1 MSDKQIISIS
11 LKSLETSKRYYLVS
25 SGGARPFRFQWQNLR
40 GKLLGGPG
48 LDSIP
53 PDFNKRKCLMYK

>member
-1 MSDKQIISIS
+1 MISIS
-11 LKSLETSKRYYLVS
+11 LQFFETSKRDNLVN

-40 GKLLGGPG
+40 DELLGGRG

-53 PDFNKRKCLMYK
+53 PDFNKRKSLMYK